1 METAVFRKQLSDIP
15 LNQEAESYLKEII
28 QNLPQDLSPDRAGY
42 YSLETE
48 ELLTKDAAERLAQHL
63 KTCDKP
69 VSFED
74 LRSGWNAILVDYH
87 RHNNWNYPVQ
97 AQKPVKELTE
107 DQKTARE
114 LWPYIW
120 VMIQSMIILKTA
132 VYYFGITG
140 SADPSTSNTVM
151 LVLAILTSF
160 GTLGFFAWRKSR
172 K

>member
-1 METAVFRKQLSDIP
+1 METAAFRKLLSNIP

-28 QNLPQDLSPDRAGY
+28 QNLPQDLSPDRGGY
-42 YSLETE
+42 YSVETE
-48 ELLTKDAAERLAQHL
+48 ELLIRDAAERLAQYL
-63 KTCDKP
+63 KTCDTP

-87 RHNNWNYPVQ
+87 RQNNWNYPVQ
-97 AQKPVKELTE
+97 AQKPVKELTQ

-132 VYYFGITG
+132 VYYFGINA
-140 SADPSTSNTVM
+140 SADPSASNTVM
-151 LVLAILTSF
+151 LIIAILTSF